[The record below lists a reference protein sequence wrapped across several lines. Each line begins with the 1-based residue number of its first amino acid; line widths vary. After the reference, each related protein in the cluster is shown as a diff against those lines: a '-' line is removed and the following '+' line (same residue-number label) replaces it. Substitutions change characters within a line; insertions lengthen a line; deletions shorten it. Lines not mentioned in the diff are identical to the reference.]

1 MIEPGKTAQV
11 TLYGHNL
18 PGGYPDP
25 TAVMDRQVLDKLVVN
40 VTAPKDPVAAQRLAY
55 TGNVSP
61 VGIAVDGFEYRLQ
74 TPEGPSNPCL
84 IAFAKAP
91 VVLENDNNDVPANAQ
106 ELPLPCE
113 VAGRM
118 DKKGDR
124 DWYVMTCKKGDTY
137 NIELFSHRLGA
148 PTMMFIKIRNQSAN
162 PPQDTV
168 SLDDN
173 PEMLNNKGLY
183 SLTRDPPLYK

>member
-1 MIEPGKTAQV
+1 RT
-11 TLYGHNL
+11 
-18 PGGYPDP
+18 
-25 TAVMDRQVLDKLVVN
+25 
-40 VTAPKDPVAAQRLAY
+40 AAQRLAY
-55 TGNVSP
+55 SGNVSP

-84 IAFAKAP
+84 IAFARAP
-91 VVLENDNNDVPANAQ
+91 VVLENDNNDAPETAQ

-124 DWYVMTCKKGDTY
+124 DWYVMACKKGETN
-137 NIELFSHRLGA
+137 NIELFSERLGA
-148 PTMMFIKIRNQSAN
+148 QTMMYIKNRDQAAKTRKEI
-162 PPQDTV
+162 D

-173 PEMLNNKGLY
+173 PETFSPKGIN
-183 SLTRDPPLYK
+183 SFTSDSPMYK